1 VERIVLTVIL
11 IAAVAALARI
21 VWKSVRSAGRA
32 ASPACRGCPLAGEC
46 NGRSDSS
53 GRVDGADDAR

>member
-1 VERIVLTVIL
+1 MERIVLAVIL
-11 IAAVAALARI
+11 IAALAALARI
-21 VWKSVRSAGRA
+21 VWKSIRSATRA
-32 ASPACRGCPLAGEC
+32 ASPGCSGCPLAGEC